1 MKNKAVIF
9 FLLYLLVALPA
20 IAQTPQYQFTRI
32 DIGQGLSN
40 SQINCIYK
48 DSKGFMWFGTMSGL
62 NRYDGYTFR
71 VFKHDLRDSTS
82 LPDNFIER
90 ITEGPDGL
98 IWVYARDGQHI
109 FDPASG
115 TFRRDPQPLLQQ
127 MGIPG
132 NTVTDIVR
140 DQQGQLWFIHPTAGL
155 YCYTPGKRPALR
167 IQHNDRDSSSLSDN
181 SVAAFTPGSKG
192 SNWVLHNNGMLEK
205 MDDRSHRVIYRSD
218 YLYRQ
223 NKGGQPGYALMADR
237 EGGLWIYSTREA
249 QGIWHFDS
257 DKRAFLHY
265 DQNSSPAKLNNNIVR
280 GVVQDNQGLIWVGTD
295 HGGVNIIDKQRQ
307 RIYYVTNMPENP
319 KSLGQNSI
327 TTLYKDNTGIIWV
340 GTYKKGVSY
349 YHENIAKFPLYQHQ
363 PFNPG
368 SLPYDDV
375 NRFVE
380 DATGNLWIGT
390 NGGGLI
396 YFNRN
401 DHAFTQ
407 YRHDP
412 HNPNS
417 LSGDVIVSL
426 FIDHQQ
432 KLWVGSYFGG
442 LDRFEGGRFVHY
454 THDPAKPGSISN
466 NSIWEIFEDS
476 RRQLWVGTLGAG
488 LNLYD
493 PATQTFKAFR
503 REQPNSIHS
512 NYIAA
517 LLEDKQGNLWIGTDN
532 GVDVRHPQTGNF
544 TPYIND
550 TRRPNSLSNNNV
562 LCLFEDSRGW
572 IWIGTREGLNLF
584 DPQRQQF
591 RIFRKEEGLPD
602 NAILNILED
611 KANTLWIS
619 TTNGL
624 SNLGIARPANSQG
637 YMFRFRNYDIS
648 DGLQG
653 AAFNENAALR
663 TRQGELIF
671 GGGNGFNLFY
681 PHTIAQN
688 KHVPPLVFTD
698 FQIFNKSMK
707 AGEKINGR
715 VLLQQDIST
724 TKELTLKY
732 RENVFSIAFAA
743 LSYFHPEKSAY
754 AYKLEGFNTEWL
766 TTSGSQRTATYT
778 NLDPGTYVFRVKAAN
793 NDGVWTAQPLELHI
807 RILPPFWRTPLA
819 FLLYA
824 LIIAGALLLWRRLML
839 ERERLRVRIEQEK
852 QQAERMHELDALKIR
867 FFTNISHEFRTPL
880 SLIITP
886 LEKIIKSTAE
896 GNIKGQLELVQRN
909 ARRLLNLVNQLLD
922 FRKMEVQEIKLHTTE
937 GDIIQYIKELTTSFS
952 DLSEKKQVRLDFRSN
967 VSRLLMQYDADKIEK
982 IIFNLLSN
990 AFKFTPEHGSI
1001 SVELQ
1006 LQEDGNTLAITVKDT
1021 GIGIPLEQQDRIFDR
1036 FFQHEGH
1043 GSLLNQGSGIGLS
1056 ITKEFVKLHGGVIT
1070 VDSAPE
1076 MGSCFTIL
1084 LPVKMTG
1091 VILSAD
1097 TGTAAAII
1105 PLQPSGHTG
1114 VKETDTRTG
1123 KKPVVLLVEDNEDFR
1138 FYLKDNLGLHY
1149 HIITA
1154 ENGQNAWNILQQ
1166 QTPDLVVSDVS
1177 MPVMDGL
1184 ELCRRIRAHQPTA
1197 HIPIILLTARTTEAD
1212 QLEALDRGA
1221 TDFITKPFNF
1231 EVLLSRIR
1239 NLISQQDLLKR
1250 SFRKHIEAN
1259 PSEIAISSADEQ
1271 FIQQALQVVEQHISD
1286 ADFSVEELSRAL
1298 HMSRV
1303 SAYKKISSLTG
1314 KTPIEFIRSIR
1325 LKRAAMLL
1333 EKSQLT
1339 VAEVAYEVGFNNP
1352 KYFSKYFKMEYNV
1365 LPSAYGRQQHDAET
1379 NDHT

>member
-1 MKNKAVIF
+1 MKQKAVIF
-9 FLLYLLVALPA
+9 FLLCLLTALPS

-32 DIGQGLSN
+32 DVDQGLSN

-48 DSKGFMWFGTMSGL
+48 DNKGFIWFGTMSGL
-62 NRYDGYTFR
+62 NRYDGYSFR
-71 VFKHDLRDSTS
+71 IFRNDLRDSTS
-82 LPDNFIER
+82 LPDNYIER
-90 ITEGPDGL
+90 ITEGPDNL
-98 IWVYARDGQHI
+98 LWIYARDGQHL
-109 FDPASG
+109 FDPS
-115 TFRRDPQPLLQQ
+115 TSSFRRDPQPLLQQ
-127 MGIPG
+127 LGIPG
-132 NTVTDIVR
+132 NALTDIVK
-140 DQQGQLWFIHPTAGL
+140 DEQGHLWLIHPSAGL
-155 YCYTPGKRPALR
+155 YCYTPGTRPATHVKDAGNN
-167 IQHNDRDSSSLSDN
+167 I
-181 SVAAFTPGSKG
+181 AAFAASSNNT
-192 SNWVLHNNGMLEK
+192 NWVLHNNGVLEK
-205 MDDRSHRVIYRSD
+205 MDARTRRITGRND
-218 YLYRQ
+218 YLYQQ
-223 NKGGQPGYALMADR
+223 NKGSQPGYAFVADR
-237 EGGLWIYSTREA
+237 DGGLWIYSTKEA
-249 QGIWHFDS
+249 HGIWYFDPATS
-257 DKRAFLHY
+257 TFVHY
-265 DQNSSPAKLNNNIVR
+265 DQNSSPIKLNNNIVR

-307 RIYYVTNMPENP
+307 RIYYITNMPENP
-319 KSLGQNSI
+319 KSLSQNSI
-327 TTLYKDNTGIIWV
+327 TALYKDNTGIIWV
-340 GTYKKGVSY
+340 GTYKKGISY
-349 YHENIAKFPLYQHQ
+349 YHENIVKFPLYQHQ
-363 PFNPG
+363 AFTPG

-380 DATGNLWIGT
+380 DNTGNLWIGT

-396 YFNRN
+396 YFNRSN
-401 DHAFTQ
+401 HTFTQ

-412 HNPNS
+412 RNPNS
-417 LSGDVIVSL
+417 LSSDVVVSL

-432 KLWVGSYFGG
+432 QLWVGTYFGG
-442 LDRFEGGRFVHY
+442 LDRFEGGRFIHY
-454 THDPAKPGSISN
+454 THDPNKPGSISN

-476 RRQLWVGTLGAG
+476 RKQLWVGTLGAG

-493 PATQTFKAFR
+493 PATQSFHAFR
-503 REQPNSIHS
+503 REQTNSIHS
-512 NYIAA
+512 NYISA

-532 GVDVRHPQTGNF
+532 GLDVRHPQTGRF
-544 TPYIND
+544 TYYANN
-550 TRRPNSLSNNNV
+550 TRQPASLSNNNV
-562 LCLFEDSRGW
+562 MCLFEDSRGW

-591 RIFRKEEGLPD
+591 RIFRKEQGLPD
-602 NAILNILED
+602 NTVLNILED
-611 KANTLWIS
+611 QAHTLWMS

-624 SNLGIARPANSQG
+624 SNLSMAKAANSQE
-637 YMFRFRNYDIS
+637 YTFSFRNYDAS

-653 AAFNENAALR
+653 SAFNENAALR

-688 KHVPPLVFTD
+688 KNVPPLVFTD

-715 VLLQQDIST
+715 MLLQQDIST
-724 TKELTLKY
+724 TKEITLKY
-732 RENVFSIAFAA
+732 KENVFSITFAA
-743 LSYFHPEKSAY
+743 LSYFHPEKSGY
-754 AYKLEGFNTEWL
+754 AYKLEGFNEEWL
-766 TTSGSQRTATYT
+766 NTGAGQRTATYT
-778 NLDPGTYVFRVKAAN
+778 NLNPGKYIFRIKASN
-793 NDGVWTAQPLELHI
+793 NDGVWTQQALELHI

-819 FLLYA
+819 FALYA
-824 LIIAGALLLWRRLML
+824 LLIMGALLLWRRVIR
-839 ERERLRVRIEQEK
+839 ERERLRFRIEQERTEA
-852 QQAERMHELDALKIR
+852 QRMHELDALKIR

-886 LEKIIKSTAE
+886 LEKIIKSTGE
-896 GNIKGQLELVQRN
+896 VNIKSQLELVQRN
-909 ARRLLNLVNQLLD
+909 AKRLLNLVNQLLD
-922 FRKMEVQEIKLHTTE
+922 FRKLEVQEIKLHTTE
-937 GDIIQYIKELTTSFS
+937 GDIVQYIKDLTASFS
-952 DLSEKKQVRLDFRSN
+952 DLSEKKQVRLDFRTN
-967 VSRLLMQYDADKIEK
+967 IAHLQMHYDADKIEK
-982 IIFNLLSN
+982 IIFNLLGN

-1006 LQEDGNTLAITVKDT
+1006 LQEGNTLAIMVKDT

-1036 FFQHEGH
+1036 FFQHEGQ

-1084 LPVKMTG
+1084 LPLKMTG
-1091 VILSAD
+1091 VMLPTD
-1097 TGTAAAII
+1097 TPTHTAINT
-1105 PLQPSGHTG
+1105 PQPGG
-1114 VKETDTRTG
+1114 IKETDTRYNG

-1138 FYLKDNLGLHY
+1138 FYLKDNLSLYY

-1154 ENGQNAWNILQQ
+1154 ENGQSAWNILQQ

-1177 MPVMDGL
+1177 MPVVDGL
-1184 ELCRRIRAHQPTA
+1184 ELCRRIRAHQPSA

-1239 NLISQQDLLKR
+1239 NLISQQDQLKR

-1259 PSEIAISSADEQ
+1259 PSEIAVSSADEQ

-1286 ADFSVEELSRAL
+1286 PDFSVEELSRAL

-1303 SAYKKISSLTG
+1303 SAYKKISTLTG

-1325 LKRAAMLL
+1325 LKRAAHLL

-1365 LPSAYGRQQHDAET
+1365 LPSAYGRQQHDTEAHDAEA
-1379 NDHT
+1379 NDRT

>member
-1 MKNKAVIF
+1 MKNKAVIYLLL
-9 FLLYLLVALPA
+9 FLLPVLRTL
-20 IAQTPQYQFTRI
+20 AQTPQYQFTRI
-32 DIGQGLSN
+32 DTDQGLSN

-71 VFKHDLRDSTS
+71 VFKHDLRDTAS

-98 IWVYARDGQHI
+98 LWIYARDGQHI
-109 FDPASG
+109 FDPATS
-115 TFRRDPQPLLQQ
+115 TFRRNPQPVLERL
-127 MGIPG
+127 GIPG
-132 NTVTDIVR
+132 NAVNDIVR
-140 DQQGQLWFIHPTAGL
+140 DAQGQLWFIHPSAGL
-155 YCYTPGKRPALR
+155 YCYTPGKRPAVLR
-167 IQHNDRDSSSLSDN
+167 QHVPQDSTSICDN
-181 SVAAFTPGSKG
+181 SVSAITPGTDG
-192 SNWVLHNNGMLEK
+192 HNWVLHTNGILEK
-205 MDDRSHRVIYRSD
+205 MDGRTHRIVYRNEQ
-218 YLYRQ
+218 LYRQ
-223 NKGGQPGYALMADR
+223 NRNGQSGYAFTADR
-237 EGGLWIYSTREA
+237 EGGLWIYNTREPS
-249 QGIWHFDS
+249 GIWHFDP
-257 DKRAFLHY
+257 DKHSFSHY
-265 DQNSSPAKLNNNIVR
+265 DQNSSPVRLNNNIVR

-295 HGGVNIIDKQRQ
+295 HGGINIIDKQRQ

-319 KSLGQNSI
+319 KSLSQNSI

-363 PFNPG
+363 PYNAR

-380 DATGNLWIGT
+380 DAAGNLWIGT
-390 NGGGLI
+390 NGEGLI
-396 YFNRN
+396 YFNRSN
-401 DHAFTQ
+401 HTFTQ

-412 HNPNS
+412 RNPNS
-417 LSGDVIVSL
+417 LSSDVVVSL
-426 FIDHQQ
+426 FIDHAQ
-432 KLWVGSYFGG
+432 KLWIGTYFGG

-454 THDPAKPGSISN
+454 THDPAKPGSVSN

-476 RRQLWVGTLGAG
+476 RRQLWIGTLGAG

-493 PATQTFKAFR
+493 PASQTFHTYR
-503 REQPNSIHS
+503 REQPNSIRS
-512 NYIAA
+512 NYISA

-532 GVDVRHPQTGNF
+532 GVDIRHPQTGRF
-544 TPYIND
+544 TAYSND
-550 TRRPNSLSNNNV
+550 ARRPNSLSNNNV
-562 LCLFEDSRGW
+562 ICLFEDSRGW

-584 DPQRQQF
+584 DPQKQQF

-602 NAILNILED
+602 NTVLNILED
-611 KANTLWIS
+611 QEHTLWMS
-619 TTNGL
+619 TPNGL
-624 SNLGIARPANSQG
+624 SNLSVAGNGKEHTFS
-637 YMFRFRNYDIS
+637 FRNYDAS

-653 AAFNENAALR
+653 SAFNENAALR
-663 TRQGELIF
+663 TRQGELVF

-681 PHTIAQN
+681 PHTIEQN
-688 KHVPPLVFTD
+688 RHVPPLVLTD
-698 FQIFNKSMK
+698 FQIFNRSME
-707 AGEKINGR
+707 AGEQINGR
-715 VLLQQDIST
+715 VLLQQDISS
-724 TKELTLKY
+724 TKAITLKY
-732 RENVFSIAFAA
+732 KENVFSIAFAA
-743 LSYFHPEKSAY
+743 LGYLHPEKNSY
-754 AYKLEGFNTEWL
+754 AYKLEGFNNEWL
-766 TTSGSQRTATYT
+766 TTGGSQRVATYT
-778 NLDPGTYVFRVKAAN
+778 NLDPGNYVFRVKASN
-793 NDGVWTAQPLELHI
+793 NDGVWIQEPLELQI
-807 RILPPFWRTPLA
+807 RILPPFWKTPWA

-824 LIIAGALLLWRRLML
+824 LLIIGALLLARRLML
-839 ERERLRVRIEQEK
+839 ERERLRFRIEQER
-852 QQAERMHELDALKIR
+852 QQAQRMHELDALKIR

-886 LEKIIKSTAE
+886 LERIIKSTAE

-922 FRKMEVQEIKLHTTE
+922 FRKMEVQEIKLHTAE
-937 GDIIQYIKELTTSFS
+937 GDIVQFIKELTTSFS
-952 DLSEKKQVRLDFRSN
+952 DLSEKKQVRLAFKSN
-967 VSRLLMQYDADKIEK
+967 VSSLLMQYDADKIEK
-982 IIFNLLSN
+982 IIFNLLGN

-1006 LQEDGNTLAITVKDT
+1006 LQEGSTLAIVVKDT

-1036 FFQHEGH
+1036 FFQHEGQ

-1091 VILSAD
+1091 VMQPAGD
-1097 TGTAAAII
+1097 TTAAIRE
-1105 PLQPSGHTG
+1105 PLPAHAGI
-1114 VKETDTRTG
+1114 KATDTRSG

-1138 FYLKDNLGLHY
+1138 FYLKDNLGLYY

-1154 ENGQNAWNILQQ
+1154 ENGQSAWNILQQ
-1166 QTPDLVVSDVS
+1166 QSPDLVVSDVS

-1197 HIPIILLTARTTEAD
+1197 HIPIILLTARTTDAD

-1239 NLISQQDLLKR
+1239 NLISQQQLLKK

-1259 PSEIAISSADEQ
+1259 PSEIAVSSADEQ

-1286 ADFSVEELSRAL
+1286 PDFSVEELSRAL

-1303 SAYKKISSLTG
+1303 SAYKKILSLTG

-1325 LKRAAMLL
+1325 LKRAALLL

-1352 KYFSKYFKMEYNV
+1352 KYFTKYFKMEYNV
-1365 LPSAYGRQQHDAET
+1365 LPSAYGKQQHD
-1379 NDHT
+1379 NDK